1 MTNFDYRISANSF
14 PPFNSFCGKYS
25 IYAVKNCHP
34 AVTYAAAKHQGL
46 LFWTCKRLKLQ
57 RKTGHLQLIQNSAPS
72 VAAPSMLHPNNA
84 ETIWKFSHFTLSK
97 KNSFRRNYLWKY
109 GISDNFEQ
117 FQTSLGQF
125 EKYFGKKLHNIRSV
139 LSGRNNS
146 EIRTN
151 MWLTD
156 WLHRRERVVLIVIVY
171 KPHSELEVSP
181 S

>member
-97 KNSFRRNYLWKY
+97 KNSFHGNYSRKY
-109 GISDNFEQ
+109 GIWILSQ
-117 FQTSLGQF
+117 KVWSLIRRNRQKQMASKISLAIKDHDWNYISSTYQVST
-125 EKYFGKKLHNIRSV
+125 KYTW
-139 LSGRNNS
+139 
-146 EIRTN
+146 EIS
-151 MWLTD
+151 LPIG
-156 WLHRRERVVLIVIVY
+156 VVW
-171 KPHSELEVSP
+171 
-181 S
+181 